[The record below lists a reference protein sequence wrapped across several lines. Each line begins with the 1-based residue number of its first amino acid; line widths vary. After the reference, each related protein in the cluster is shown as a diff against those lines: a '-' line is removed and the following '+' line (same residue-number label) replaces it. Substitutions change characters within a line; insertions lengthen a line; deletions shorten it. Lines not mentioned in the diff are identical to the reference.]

1 MEQRE
6 VDSESKA
13 LKLVH
18 EFVNK
23 FRSIDF
29 SIHPADIPGEAAGKG
44 SNLAW
49 AARKLSVKYSMGMR
63 QNVIVTGIDADS
75 HLSSSYFTSI
85 TSMHRAHPDTASTT
99 LYAAPII
106 FDRNAHTVA
115 AIVRV
120 ADTSLVC
127 SRNLWS
133 LQWLS
138 YSSPY
143 FSLLSASDLG

>member
-6 VDSESKA
+6 VESESKA
-13 LKLVH
+13 LKLIH

-63 QNVIVTGIDADS
+63 QNVIVTGIDG
-75 HLSSSYFTSI
+75 TSR
-85 TSMHRAHPDTASTT
+85 SF
-99 LYAAPII
+99 L
-106 FDRNAHTVA
+106 
-115 AIVRV
+115 
-120 ADTSLVC
+120 
-127 SRNLWS
+127 
-133 LQWLS
+133 
-138 YSSPY
+138 
-143 FSLLSASDLG
+143 